1 MSTGDYTL
9 ETLAQYLRLSPQQVL
24 KLAEREQV
32 PGRKVGGQWRFSAA
46 EVHHWMERRMGNLE
60 EQELA
65 DVEGVLQ
72 KLAPV
77 NQQGPVTIGALLPM
91 NAIAVPLPS
100 RTRNSVI
107 EGMVRLAAA
116 TGFLWD
122 PPRMVEAIR
131 AREDLH
137 PTALDNGCALLH
149 PRRPLSDILGE
160 SFLALGITPGGI
172 PFGGAGGKLTDIFFL
187 ICSQDDATHLRVL
200 ARLSRLIA
208 DPAWLASLRFASDAA
223 EAHDLIVAREA
234 TFPE

>member
-9 ETLAQYLRLSPQQVL
+9 ESLAQYLRLTPQQVQ
-24 KLAEREQV
+24 KLAERDQV

-46 EVHHWMERRMGNLE
+46 EIHHWMEKRMGKME

-65 DVEGVLQ
+65 DVEDVLQ
-72 KLAPV
+72 RLAPPSD
-77 NQQGPVTIGALLPM
+77 QARVTIGNLMPVP
-91 NAIAVPLPS
+91 AIAIPLLA
-100 RTRNSVI
+100 RTRNSAI
-107 EGMVRLAAA
+107 EGMVELSAA

-122 PPRMVEAIR
+122 PPRMAEAIR
-131 AREDLH
+131 AREELH

-149 PRRPLSDILGE
+149 PRRPLPDVVGE
-160 SFLALGITPGGI
+160 SHLALGITPGGI

-187 ICSQDDATHLRVL
+187 ICAQDDATHLRIL

-208 DPAWLASLRFASDAA
+208 DSVWLDSLRFSSDSV
-223 EAHDLIVAREA
+223 EAHDLIVAREE